1 MSTRKKSLPWKRRSR
16 ACLVPLGSLEEE
28 EWDVNAPSCCN
39 SEGFLQ
45 GAILSW
51 SLGRA

>member
-1 MSTRKKSLPWKRRSR
+1 MSTRKEVS
-16 ACLVPLGSLEEE
+16 ALEEE
-28 EWDVNAPSCCN
+28 MQSMLGPPRVPGWDVNAPSCCN

-51 SLGRA
+51 ALGRA